1 METITD
7 ALKAGQQAL
16 SEYQAKQVLSAYG
29 IPVTKELLAN
39 DKDAAIDSAKK
50 LGFPVA
56 LKACSP
62 TLTHKTER
70 NLIALKLRDEKEVAE
85 AYDDIMG
92 RLDGEEIDGILVQEM
107 VSGSRE
113 LVVGLM
119 RDEQFGPCAM
129 LGLGGIFVEVLK
141 QVTFRIAPLEKR
153 DALEMMDELPGK
165 KIFDAFRGEDP
176 VDRDALA
183 EILVAVGNIGLEHD
197 AIKEIDINPLI
208 IAGSKPVAV
217 DALVILGEQDKG

>member
-1 METITD
+1 METITE
-7 ALKAGQQAL
+7 ALKAGQHAL
-16 SEYQAKQVLSAYG
+16 SEYQSKQVLSAYG
-29 IPVTKELLAN
+29 IPVTEEFLAK
-39 DKDAAIDSAKK
+39 DKDAAVDSARK
-50 LGFPVA
+50 LGFPAV

-62 TLTHKTER
+62 ALTHKTER

-92 RLDGEEIDGILVQEM
+92 RIGDERIDGILVQKM

-129 LGLGGIFVEVLK
+129 LGLGGIFVEILK

-183 EILVAVGNIGLEHD
+183 DILVAIGKIGLEHD

-217 DALVILGEQDKG
+217 DALVILGEQNGG

>member
-1 METITD
+1 METITQ
-7 ALKAGQQAL
+7 ALKAGQSAL
-16 SEYQAKQVLSAYG
+16 SEYQSKQLLSKYG
-29 IPVTKELLAN
+29 IPVTKETLAE
-39 DKDAAIDSAKK
+39 DKDSAIDAAKK
-50 LGFPVA
+50 LGFPVV

-62 TLTHKTER
+62 ALTHKTER
-70 NLIALKLRDEKEVAE
+70 NLIALKLRDEKEVAQ

-92 RLDGEEIDGILVQEM
+92 RLDGEKIDGVLVQEM
-107 VSGSRE
+107 VSGARE
-113 LVVGLM
+113 LVVGLT

-129 LGLGGIFVEVLK
+129 LGLGGIFVEILK

-183 EILVAVGNIGLEHD
+183 DILVAVGAIGLEHD
-197 AIKEIDINPLI
+197 EVKEIDINPLI
-208 IAGSKPVAV
+208 ICGSKPVAV
-217 DALVILGEQDKG
+217 DALVILGESS